1 MNRFIKTLRSLAV
14 YANDLDAFIPEFW
27 AQESLAV
34 LEENLVASNLVYRDF
49 EDRLSQFGDTVNCR
63 RPNRFEPVRKDLTD
77 NVTIQDAT
85 ATNVPVV
92 LNQHVHTS
100 FLIRDGEESKSMA
113 DLITTYIEPAV
124 KGMAR
129 WTDRMVLGQY
139 GQFIA
144 NSVGKLGQMSS
155 TTAKGYL
162 IDARKKSQTLLW
174 PQGDPIRPMI
184 TNEDTEAAMLNTDL
198 FVSAEKVGD
207 NGSALRSASLGRKFG
222 FDMLMS
228 QQMGNIA
235 PGNTTK
241 GGAINNAA
249 GYAAG
254 TTVFTVDGF
263 TGVTAVGEFVTIS
276 DNLTNVGGHVSRV
289 TATTATLGNTT
300 SITILDPIP
309 FDTVDNALVRTYTA
323 GAVNNGGGY
332 AAGWSKAIVVNGF
345 TVAPKV
351 GQMVTFTTNV
361 PTVSDEVY
369 TVLGIDVSTTS
380 ITLDRPLAAALANT
394 ATVNIGPAGDYSFAF
409 LKDAIA
415 LVIRP
420 LAPPKPQT
428 GARSAVI
435 SYNNLS
441 MRATI
446 TYNGDKQ
453 GHLVTLDYLAGIK
466 VLNRNFGLVML
477 G

>member
-1 MNRFIKTLRSLAV
+1 MQFNKTFFHSFTI

-27 AQESLAV
+27 ANESLAV
-34 LEENLVASNLVYRDF
+34 LEENLVASGLVYRNF
-49 EDRLSQFGDTVNCR
+49 EDRLSQMGDTVNCR
-63 RPNRFEPVRKDLTD
+63 RPNRFEPARKDLTD

-85 ATNVPVV
+85 AVNVPVI

-100 FLIRDGEESKSMA
+100 FLIRDGEESKSLA
-113 DLITTYIEPAV
+113 DLVATYIVPAV

-139 GQFIA
+139 GQFIT
-144 NSVGKLGQMSS
+144 NSTGKLGGLNS
-155 TTAKGYL
+155 TTAKGFL
-162 IDARKKSQTLLW
+162 IDARKKGQTLLW
-174 PQGDPIRPMI
+174 PQDDAIRPMI
-184 TNEDTEAAMLNTDL
+184 TNEDAEAALLNTDL

-207 NGSALRSASLGRKFG
+207 QGSALRTASLGRKFG

-235 PGNTTK
+235 LGNTRK
-241 GGAINNAA
+241 GGAINNGA
-249 GYAAG
+249 GYPAG

-263 TGVTAVGEFVTIS
+263 TGAAGVGEFVTIS
-276 DNLTNVGGHVSRV
+276 DSLTVEGGWVSRI
-289 TATTATLGNTT
+289 TAHTETLGNTT
-300 SITILDPIP
+300 QITILDPIP
-309 FDTVDNALVRTYTA
+309 FDTVDNGLVRTYTA
-323 GAVNNGGGY
+323 GAVNNGPGY

-361 PTVSDEVY
+361 PTAADPIY
-369 TVLGIDVSTTS
+369 TVLGTDVSTTS
-380 ITLDRPLAAALANT
+380 ITLDRPLEAAIVNSV
-394 ATVNIGPAGDYSFAF
+394 TVNIGPAGDYSFSF
-409 LKDAIA
+409 LRDAMA

-420 LAPPKPQT
+420 LAPPKAGT
-428 GARSAVI
+428 GARSAVM
-435 SYNNLS
+435 SYNDLS

-446 TYNGDKQ
+446 TYDGNKQ
-453 GHLVTLDYLAGIK
+453 GHLVTLDFLAGIK
-466 VLNRNFGLVML
+466 VLNKNFGMVML